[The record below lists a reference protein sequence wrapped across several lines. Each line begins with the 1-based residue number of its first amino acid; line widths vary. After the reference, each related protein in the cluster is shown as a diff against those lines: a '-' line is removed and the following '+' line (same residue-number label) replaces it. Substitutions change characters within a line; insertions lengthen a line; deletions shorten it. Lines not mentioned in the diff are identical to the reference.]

1 MIVDEADRDIELS
14 ADPFLEAGIDIPKEL
29 PYKTPTLRMKII
41 QENGDQLNNLSTA
54 GSVASVV
61 KNSASASFVRIARL
75 NKFRKRFGSQQN
87 LTSLEGSAADS
98 VPIPSNRESAVIMS
112 ESMPPMKP
120 GVQPLLRDRTMM
132 TIPGSNSDDDPPDGL
147 VGFYTSG
154 RSNVMDL
161 SFNNHL
167 INDDHGP
174 TLPNDGIVLNPDE
187 MNNDHA
193 YLNSAYLI
201 NDSDLTQP
209 NVTISRPK
217 SPFIILSD

>member
-1 MIVDEADRDIELS
+1 MRPTEISNCLPILSWKLELI
-14 ADPFLEAGIDIPKEL
+14 FPKSCR
-29 PYKTPTLRMKII
+29 T
-41 QENGDQLNNLSTA
+41 NGDQLDNLSTA

-61 KNSASASFVRIARL
+61 KNSASASFVHIAQL

-87 LTSLEGSAADS
+87 LTPLEGSAADS
-98 VPIPSNRESAVIMS
+98 VPIPSNRESAKIMS
-112 ESMPPMKP
+112 ESMPPMKA
-120 GVQPLLRDRTMM
+120 GVQPSLRDRTMM
-132 TIPGSNSDDDPPDGL
+132 TIPGSNSDDDPPDSL
-147 VGFYTSG
+147 VSFYTSG
-154 RSNVMDL
+154 RSNVTDL

-174 TLPNDGIVLNPDE
+174 TLPNDGIVLNPDK

-201 NDSDLTQP
+201 NNSDLPQP

-217 SPFIILSD
+217 SPFIILSDDDTSFNHV